1 MNRLFAFLLI
11 TSVFVSCTDK
21 KKEKEETTTS
31 EVETVV
37 EDSVVTDSVSIEEVS
52 VEATEGLSPVA
63 APEVTTTE
71 EVVKE

>member
-1 MNRLFAFLLI
+1 MNKLFAFLLS

-21 KKEKEETTTS
+21 KKEKEETTPAI

-37 EDSVVTDSVSIEEVS
+37 EDSVVTDTLSVEEAPADTTEEV
-52 VEATEGLSPVA
+52 V

-71 EVVKE
+71 EVVEE

>member
-1 MNRLFAFLLI
+1 MKQLFAFLLI

-21 KKEKEETTTS
+21 KKEKEETAPAI

-37 EDSVVTDSVSIEEVS
+37 EDSVVTDTLSVEEAP
-52 VEATEGLSPVA
+52 VEATEEVA

-71 EVVKE
+71 EVVEE